1 MEKQE
6 GIFEVD
12 FRGRK
17 AEKLGL
23 QPANEIVV
31 AIIEEARRVYRSF
44 ANYQIGIVDVEMK
57 KLSGADKSAELGRL
71 WNDAFTNY
79 TNLGELLVKFAPTDA
94 AMDEEIKSEVAAEKK
109 AFAEAK
115 KAEAIGKDFER
126 HFEDPYRKKAEDSE

>member
-12 FRGRK
+12 YRGRK

-31 AIIEEARRVYRSF
+31 AILEESRRVYRSF

-71 WNDAFTNY
+71 WQDANDSASSI
-79 TNLGELLVKFAPTDA
+79 APAIRALPTLP
-94 AMDEEIKSEVAAEKK
+94 EE
-109 AFAEAK
+109 
-115 KAEAIGKDFER
+115 
-126 HFEDPYRKKAEDSE
+126 